1 MRQVGL
7 QSGIVLLSTMLIGI
21 CPATLLAAQG
31 PDFGRI
37 ASIEV
42 TPAFLTMQVG
52 ESANLTARALDD
64 DGNEVE
70 APILYISRSRRN
82 VSVTDQ
88 GAVEA
93 HRPGRYTIVVMV
105 PGGDGQE
112 NRNGANPPV
121 QFQVAVTIPLP
132 PLDRIEVGGVP
143 PTLYAGS
150 LVRGRIEVYDTNGS
164 FRPDAQPTFA
174 SSDANVIGV
183 DRFGNLTPMAPGTA
197 TLRVSAE
204 GVETELPL
212 TVVENP
218 AVSMELAS
226 DRESARTGDVIRFRA
241 TARDPQ
247 GREVD
252 DLPAFYSIQTH
263 PEFDNPAA
271 PASGQIAPDG
281 RFVAE
286 LPSQYT
292 VVANAGGLFATATVD
307 IEPRN
312 IQKEIR
318 VAGRAPVRDRHTSD
332 LWVWEGTDGRDFA
345 ITGTWRAEGHAYVW
359 DVTDPDNMRMVDRVQ
374 VDARTVNDVKVSEDG
389 TLAVI
394 SREGASN
401 RRNGIVL
408 LDVSNPNEVVRVSE
422 FDEGLT
428 GGVHNAFIY
437 DNHVYAVNN
446 GRRYDIVNVAEPANP
461 FREARFELDTRAHS
475 IHDVWVEDGIAY
487 SSNWRDGV
495 VLVDVGNGIA
505 GGRADRPVQFAS
517 YADPGGATHAAFPF
531 RSESTGRFY
540 VLMGDERFP
549 NGMDPDGPTVAAGY
563 IHVVDFTDSENPVE
577 VARFEVPEAGSHN
590 LWIEDDILYAAFY
603 NGGLRVVDLSG
614 ELMGDLYKQGRQIAS
629 FHAKDPEGVVSNE
642 TMVWGAQPH
651 KGLIYFSDFNS
662 GLWAVELVDGDADE
676 D

>member
-1 MRQVGL
+1 
-7 QSGIVLLSTMLIGI
+7 
-21 CPATLLAAQG
+21 
-31 PDFGRI
+31 
-37 ASIEV
+37 
-42 TPAFLTMQVG
+42 
-52 ESANLTARALDD
+52 
-64 DGNEVE
+64 
-70 APILYISRSRRN
+70 
-82 VSVTDQ
+82 
-88 GAVEA
+88 
-93 HRPGRYTIVVMV
+93 
-105 PGGDGQE
+105 
-112 NRNGANPPV
+112 
-121 QFQVAVTIPLP
+121 
-132 PLDRIEVGGVP
+132 
-143 PTLYAGS
+143 
-150 LVRGRIEVYDTNGS
+150 
-164 FRPDAQPTFA
+164 
-174 SSDANVIGV
+174 
-183 DRFGNLTPMAPGTA
+183 MAPGTA

-212 TVVENP
+212 TVLENP
-218 AVSMELAS
+218 AVSMELAP
-226 DRESARTGDVIRFRA
+226 DRESARTGDVIRFKA
-241 TARDPQ
+241 TARDPG

-252 DLPAFYSIQTH
+252 GLAAFYSIQTH
-263 PEFDNPAA
+263 PEFDNPAV

-286 LPSQYT
+286 LPGQYT
-292 VVANAGGLFATATVD
+292 VVANAGGLFATATVE

-312 IQKEIR
+312 VQKEIR

-359 DVTDPDNMRMVDRVQ
+359 DVTDPENMRMVDRVQ

-437 DNHVYAVNN
+437 ENHVYAVNN

-461 FREARFELDTRAHS
+461 FREARFELDTGGHS

-505 GGRADRPVQFAS
+505 GGRPDRPVQFAS

-540 VLMGDERFP
+540 VLMGRRTVSQRYGPGWTNGRGRLHPCRGLYRF
-549 NGMDPDGPTVAAGY
+549 GESG
-563 IHVVDFTDSENPVE
+563 
-577 VARFEVPEAGSHN
+577 GSGT
-590 LWIEDDILYAAFY
+590 IRGSRSRI
-603 NGGLRVVDLSG
+603 
-614 ELMGDLYKQGRQIAS
+614 
-629 FHAKDPEGVVSNE
+629 P
-642 TMVWGAQPH
+642 
-651 KGLIYFSDFNS
+651 
-662 GLWAVELVDGDADE
+662 
-676 D
+676 